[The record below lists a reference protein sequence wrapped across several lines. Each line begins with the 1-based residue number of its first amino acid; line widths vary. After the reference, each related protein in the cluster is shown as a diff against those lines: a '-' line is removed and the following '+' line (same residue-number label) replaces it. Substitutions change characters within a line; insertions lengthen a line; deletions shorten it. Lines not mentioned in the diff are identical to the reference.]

1 MLSALNYSENRL
13 EVEANYADFD
23 TAGLDL
29 IKKLFFI
36 KGNALS
42 DSNSG
47 DSVTSGIFRVSDI
60 TLKRAGVYLNAMN
73 KAMAEKNIDAFN
85 FALCMLISALP
96 TSTSAINSL
105 IAEKDTMNETILWC
119 EAYVD
124 AIQKIFDSKTCNLS
138 QTSTSNLSKY
148 KAEIDWLRKINMSIK
163 KTSPDEDALIKS
175 KMGPDSSK
183 FIRAWAVHSDYAS
196 NRFASY
202 VAHKNI
208 KKSSLLWHGSP
219 TFNFISILENGF
231 SLKKAK
237 FGMFGKGIYFAPS
250 FDKSRGYCSVSGA
263 RWRGD
268 KDKTAFLALA
278 EVATGNPLY
287 TSSSCTH
294 SNRTNL
300 PEQYNSL
307 WARKGAELYRDEVIV
322 YDSSATRIKY
332 IVETS

>member
-13 EVEANYADFD
+13 ALNAANFD

-29 IKKLFFI
+29 IKRLLVIRDKT
-36 KGNALS
+36 LS
-42 DSNSG
+42 DSSSSTNKSNN
-47 DSVTSGIFRVSDI
+47 FQVSNI
-60 TLKRAGVYLNAMN
+60 TLKRAALYLNAMN
-73 KAMAEKNIDAFN
+73 KAMSEKDIDSFN
-85 FALCMLISALP
+85 FSLCMLISALP
-96 TSTSAINSL
+96 TSALNSL
-105 IAEKDTMNETILWC
+105 IAEMDTMNETILWC

-124 AIQKIFDSKTCNLS
+124 AIQKIFDSKTRNSLNLN
-138 QTSTSNLSKY
+138 TGLSKY
-148 KAEIDWLRKINMSIK
+148 KAEIDWLKKFDMSIR
-163 KTSPDEDALIKS
+163 KTTPEENNLIKS
-175 KMGPDSSK
+175 KMQTDSSR
-183 FIRAWAVHSDYAS
+183 FIRAWAVDS
-196 NRFASY
+196 NYTSNSFSSY
-202 VAHKNI
+202 VSHNGI

-219 TFNFISILENGF
+219 TFNFISILVSGF

-268 KDKTAFLALA
+268 KDNTAFLALV
-278 EVATGNPLY
+278 EVATGNPMY
-287 TSSSCTH
+287 TSSSFGH

-307 WARKGAELYRDEVIV
+307 WARKGSELYRDEVIV
-322 YDSSATRIKY
+322 YDSCATRIKY